1 MNDLKVLSHT
11 IVFQEVPNE
20 VSLALNISGCP
31 HHCEGCHSPE
41 LAEDVGVELLPE
53 LKKLVAEYKPF
64 ITCVCFMGGDQNLG
78 QLKDAIKIVRAEGL
92 HTAIYTGLDSL
103 DPFIKSFKD
112 DDQEIELTDYIDFL
126 KIGHYDKSLG
136 GLSSPTTNQ
145 KMYCFIGETEDIT
158 WWFQRKKENG

>member
-1 MNDLKVLSHT
+1 MNDLKALSHS

-41 LAEDVGVELLPE
+41 LAEDVGVELTQE
-53 LKKLVAEYKPF
+53 LKRLLTIYKPY
-64 ITCVCFMGGDQNLG
+64 ITCVCFMGGDQNME
-78 QLKDAIKIVRAEGL
+78 QLKSSINIVRSNGL
-92 HTAIYTGLDSL
+92 RTAIYSGLDTL
-103 DPFIKSFKD
+103 QPFIEFFCEEEKGIDLD
-112 DDQEIELTDYIDFL
+112 DYFDYI

-145 KMYCFIGETEDIT
+145 KMYCFIGKTEDIT